1 MRICP
6 LEIQR
11 VYFFRI
17 KYIAYNRKKS
27 FNERRTEMEMNYI
40 IVVDKNDNRTEGFM
54 ESFEILERFL
64 KVERTKGTFI
74 YINIDEIKTFCVAHK
89 D

>member
-1 MRICP
+1 MRIRP

-27 FNERRTEMEMNYI
+27 FLI
-40 IVVDKNDNRTEGFM
+40 IEIIEG
-54 ESFEILERFL
+54 EL
-64 KVERTKGTFI
+64 KWK
-74 YINIDEIKTFCVAHK
+74 
-89 D
+89 